1 MADEAVRQGRVTIQD
16 ASDYFAWASCTQGAV
31 KYVFVSKEQCEET
44 QNAMKAACMAKFV
57 RNIDKGFMTY
67 FVFII
72 GVSEVSNHGVQ
83 SHHNWVPVS
92 TLDFGNVRTRI
103 VFSEIHLYNYFCSS

>member
-44 QNAMKAACMAKFV
+44 QNAMKTLILSPMKRTIKIHSVFGLNENKIAVEMPPSFV
-57 RNIDKGFMTY
+57 KIATRMVYLVDSVMDGS
-67 FVFII
+67 II
-72 GVSEVSNHGVQ
+72 Q
-83 SHHNWVPVS
+83 SV
-92 TLDFGNVRTRI
+92 
-103 VFSEIHLYNYFCSS
+103 